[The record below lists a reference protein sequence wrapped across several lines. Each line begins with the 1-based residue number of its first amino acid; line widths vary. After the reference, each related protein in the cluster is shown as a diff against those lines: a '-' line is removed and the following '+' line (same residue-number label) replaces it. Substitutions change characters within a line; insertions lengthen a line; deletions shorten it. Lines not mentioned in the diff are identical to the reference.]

1 MISTE
6 RNKGFA
12 QAAKRI
18 FETVV
23 RFLRQTFSD
32 KKNLTRFA
40 FATLGVI
47 VTAQLLPGISI
58 ASFWVASSFVIIM
71 VVLLIAAKPTLESLK
86 IPFNIVSFGIFLCLA
101 NWLVLML
108 LDWMLWYFETDNI
121 WWVLAYSAI
130 QAVFN
135 CIIENLVEEE

>member
-1 MISTE
+1 MNSTE
-6 RNKGFA
+6 GNRRFTQIVKQFVERA
-12 QAAKRI
+12 L
-18 FETVV
+18 

-40 FATLGVI
+40 FAIVGVI

-58 ASFWVASSFVIIM
+58 ASFWVALLLVMIM
-71 VVLLIAAKPTLESLK
+71 IALLIAAKPVIESLK
-86 IPFNIVSFGIFLCLA
+86 IPYSIISLGIFLCLA
-101 NWLVLML
+101 NWLLLLL
-108 LDWMLWYFETDNI
+108 LDWMLWYFETENN